1 MGQPEQFCK
10 IPYFYSQNE
19 IMNFLA
25 HIYLSGD
32 DNLLKIGN
40 FVADSIRGKDYLNYP
55 TKIQQGVI
63 LHREIDTYTD
73 AHEIWRKSK
82 KLIVPQYNHY
92 AAVLIDMYYD
102 HFLAKNWIQ
111 YSSIPLEEYTQ
122 RFYTELQENFTILP
136 VKVQNFLHIMLE
148 ENWLVKYRSI
158 EGLKYILT
166 QMDRRTKGI
175 SKMSFAT
182 TELIEH
188 YKTFEE
194 HFSTFFIELQEHLID
209 FRKTER
215 YLLK

>member
-1 MGQPEQFCK
+1 
-10 IPYFYSQNE
+10 
-19 IMNFLA
+19 MNFLA

-32 DNLLKIGN
+32 DTLLKIGN

-82 KLIVPQYNHY
+82 KLIVPKYNHY

-102 HFLAKNWIQ
+102 HFLAKNWDQ
-111 YSSIPLEEYTQ
+111 YSFVSLEEYAH
-122 RFYTELQENFTILP
+122 RFYTELQENFDVLP

-175 SKMSFAT
+175 SKMSLAT

-194 HFSTFFIELQEHLID
+194 HFSTFFTELQKHLID